1 MESRNEQRLSD
12 AQRATIAE
20 HLARDNRAHASAVA
34 PAVHPR
40 NTIYTRYA
48 KRLFDIIIA
57 AFALVITLP
66 INLVLA
72 IATFFDVGRPL
83 LFHQT
88 RTGKDGKP
96 FRITKFRNMTN
107 ETDAHGVLLPPK
119 ERITRWGRF
128 VRKTSLDELL
138 NFWSIFK
145 GDMSLIGPRP
155 LIEKYLPR
163 YSDRHMMRHAV
174 RPGLEC
180 PILDE
185 SIKELSGWNQR
196 LENDVWYVEHVSF
209 AVDVKMVAALVR
221 MVFDCKQ
228 TKSRSLAQRGSFMG
242 YDKNGRA
249 IDQTEIPPE
258 YLTLIQQ
265 EGEDGSAGGA
275 ANLAVSSTAADAATA
290 ASDAGANTEAA
301 AARCANSAA
310 ATETPCAT
318 HPVTD
323 AHLKKRIA
331 LFIRGFHHGGI
342 EKVFESYFTH
352 MDLSPFEIHVITHL
366 KNDPAR
372 AEIFRSM
379 GCIIHELSPVH
390 GHKLTARNLKEY
402 RALFKNNTFDVV
414 HNNMPENLLP
424 LHFAKK
430 AGVPVRILHAHSNY
444 RANPKDKNPLKRKTF
459 AAGFAL
465 NAAQATHLIA
475 VSRVAAESAFG
486 AKRAQQAFLLPNA
499 IDVRHFAF
507 NEEMRREM
515 RSELGI
521 SNKICLGHVGRYE
534 NDAKNQE
541 FVLRVFRDYLAVNP
555 QAHLLMIGDGP
566 LRGQYEELACRLD
579 IKDQVTFTGALK
591 NVADYLQAMDV
602 FLLPSRKEGFGIVA
616 LEAQACGLPCL
627 VSTQVPQ
634 EVAVTPLVHFLDI
647 DQGTEEWIN
656 ALASILATASKPSL
670 APTTKPSSAASPNS
684 DSTTEQATSPT
695 PSPALLKQNT
705 DSRLDFNQQVLQA
718 GYDITQNAS
727 LLSNLYRKGQFTA

>member
-1 MESRNEQRLSD
+1 MDSRNKQRLSD

-20 HLARDNRAHASAVA
+20 QLARDNRAHASALA
-34 PAVHPR
+34 PAAHPR
-40 NTIYTRYA
+40 DTIYTRYV

-57 AFALVITLP
+57 AFALVITSP

-72 IATFFDVGRPL
+72 VATFFDVGRPL

-107 ETDAHGVLLPPK
+107 ETDTSGVLLPPK

-180 PILDE
+180 PLLDE

-209 AVDVKMVAALVR
+209 AVDAKMIAALVR
-221 MVFDCKQ
+221 MVFDRKQ

-242 YDKNGRA
+242 YNKDGRA

-258 YLTLIQQ
+258 YMALVQQ
-265 EGEDGSAGGA
+265 EGEGVAVAA
-275 ANLAVSSTAADAATA
+275 ANLDERLAAMSAAGTGTGTASADAADAG
-290 ASDAGANTEAA
+290 ASDASHAA
-301 AARCANSAA
+301 
-310 ATETPCAT
+310 
-318 HPVTD
+318 HPATD
-323 AHLKKRIA
+323 ARPKKRIA

-342 EKVFESYFTH
+342 EKVFESYFAH

-366 KNDPAR
+366 ENDPAR
-372 AEIFRSM
+372 TEIFRSM

-414 HNNMPENLLP
+414 HNNVPENLLP

-430 AGVPVRILHAHSNY
+430 TGVPVRILHAHSNY
-444 RANPKDKNPLKRKTF
+444 RANLKSKNPLKQKVF

-465 NAAQATHLIA
+465 NAAQATHLLA

-499 IDVRHFAF
+499 INVRHFAF
-507 NEEMRREM
+507 NKEMREKM

-521 SNKICLGHVGRYE
+521 SNEVCLGHVGRYE

-541 FVLRVFRDYLAVNP
+541 FVLQVFRDYLAVNP

-566 LRGQYEELACRLD
+566 LRGQYETLAQDLG
-579 IKDQVTFTGALK
+579 IKGQVAFTGALK
-591 NVADYLQAMDV
+591 NVADYLQAMDA

-627 VSTQVPQ
+627 VSTHVPQ
-634 EVAVTPLVHFLDI
+634 EVAVTSLAHFLDI
-647 DQGTEEWIN
+647 DKGTEAWID
-656 ALASILATASKPSL
+656 ALASILVPAPEPRLAS
-670 APTTKPSSAASPNS
+670 ATKPSSAASPSS
-684 DSTTEQATSPT
+684 DPATEQATSPA
-695 PSPALLKQNT
+695 PSPASPGQNT
-705 DSRLDFNQQVLQA
+705 GSRLDFNQQVLQA
-718 GYDITQNAS
+718 GYDIAQNAS

>member
-20 HLARDNRAHASAVA
+20 HLARDNRAHASAIA

-40 NTIYTRYA
+40 NTIYTRYV
-48 KRLFDIIIA
+48 KRLFDIVVS
-57 AFALVITLP
+57 AFALVITSP

-88 RTGKDGKP
+88 RTGKDGEP

-145 GDMSLIGPRP
+145 GDMSLVGPRP

-180 PILDE
+180 PILDD

-209 AVDVKMVAALVR
+209 AVDVKMIAALVR
-221 MVFDCKQ
+221 MVFDRKQ

-242 YDKNGRA
+242 YNKNGRA

-258 YLTLIQQ
+258 YLALVQR
-265 EGEDGSAGGA
+265 EREDA
-275 ANLAVSSTAADAATA
+275 ANAAVDPVASSTALGAATA
-290 ASDAGANTEAA
+290 ASDVDADAGTVAV
-301 AARCANSAA
+301 RHANSAGA
-310 ATETPCAT
+310 SDAPRIAHPATNAQS
-318 HPVTD
+318 
-323 AHLKKRIA
+323 KKRIA

-366 KNDPAR
+366 ENDPAR

-390 GHKLTARNLKEY
+390 GHKLTKHNLEEY
-402 RALFKNNTFDVV
+402 RALFKNSTFDVV

-424 LHFAKK
+424 LYFAKK
-430 AGVPVRILHAHSNY
+430 TGVPVRILHAHSNY
-444 RANPKDKNPLKRKTF
+444 RANWKRKNLLMQKVF
-459 AAGFAL
+459 AAGFAF

-499 IDVRHFAF
+499 IDVSHFAF
-507 NEEMRREM
+507 NKEMREKM
-515 RSELGI
+515 RSELGMG
-521 SNKICLGHVGRYE
+521 NRVCLGHVGRYE
-534 NDAKNQE
+534 NEAKNQE
-541 FVLRVFRDYLAVNP
+541 FVLHVFRDYLAVNP
-555 QAHLLMIGDGP
+555 QAHLLMVGDGP
-566 LRGQYEELACRLD
+566 LRGQYEELARNLG
-579 IKDQVTFTGALK
+579 IEDQVTFTGALK
-591 NVADYLQAMDV
+591 NVADYLQAMDA

-634 EVAVTPLVHFLDI
+634 EVAVTSLVRFLDI
-647 DQGTEEWIN
+647 GHGTEEWGA
-656 ALASILATASKPSL
+656 ALASAFASAPNPRFASAPEPSRS
-670 APTTKPSSAASPNS
+670 ASPSSNP
-684 DSTTEQATSPT
+684 TTEQATSPT
-695 PSPALLKQNT
+695 PSPAPFKQ
-705 DSRLDFNQQVLQA
+705 SAGRRLDFNQQVLQA

>member
-34 PAVHPR
+34 PAVHPH
-40 NTIYTRYA
+40 NTIYTRYV
-48 KRLFDIIIA
+48 KRLFDIVIS
-57 AFALVITLP
+57 AFALVITSP

-88 RTGKDGKP
+88 RTGKDGRP

-209 AVDVKMVAALVR
+209 AVDVKMIAALVR
-221 MVFDCKQ
+221 MVFDRKQ

-242 YDKNGRA
+242 YNKDGRA
-249 IDQTEIPPE
+249 IDQTEIPLE
-258 YLTLIQQ
+258 YLALVQQ
-265 EGEDGSAGGA
+265 EGED
-275 ANLAVSSTAADAATA
+275 VAADAG
-290 ASDAGANTEAA
+290 ASDAPRTAHP
-301 AARCANSAA
+301 
-310 ATETPCAT
+310 ATNAQS
-318 HPVTD
+318 
-323 AHLKKRIA
+323 KKRIA

-366 KNDPAR
+366 ENDPAR
-372 AEIFRSM
+372 MDVFRSM

-402 RALFKNNTFDVV
+402 RALFKNNAFDVV

-444 RANPKDKNPLKRKTF
+444 RANLKNKNPLKQKVF

-507 NEEMRREM
+507 NKEMREKM

-521 SNKICLGHVGRYE
+521 DNRVCLGHVGRYE
-534 NDAKNQE
+534 NNAKNQE
-541 FVLRVFRDYLAVNP
+541 FVLRVFRDYLAVDP
-555 QAHLLMIGDGP
+555 QAHLLMVGDGP
-566 LRGQYEELACRLD
+566 LRGQYEELARNLD
-579 IKDQVTFTGALK
+579 IEDQVTFTGALK
-591 NVADYLQAMDV
+591 NVADYLQAMDA

-634 EVAVTPLVHFLDI
+634 EVAVTPLVRFLDI
-647 DQGTEEWIN
+647 NQGTEEWVS
-656 ALASILATASKPSL
+656 ALTSVFTSAQDSCFAPASESNQAAF
-670 APTTKPSSAASPNS
+670 PSS
-684 DSTTEQATSPT
+684 DSAIEQATSPT
-695 PSPALLKQNT
+695 PSPAPFKQSTSN
-705 DSRLDFNQQVLQA
+705 RFDFNQQVLQA

>member
-20 HLARDNRAHASAVA
+20 HLARDNRTHASAIA

-40 NTIYTRYA
+40 NSIYTRYV

-57 AFALVITLP
+57 AFALVITSP

-88 RTGKDGKP
+88 RTGKDGRP

-119 ERITRWGRF
+119 ERITRWGQF

-209 AVDVKMVAALVR
+209 AVDAKMIAALMR
-221 MVFDCKQ
+221 MVFDRKQ

-242 YDKNGRA
+242 YNKDGRA
-249 IDQTEIPPE
+249 IDQTEIPLE
-258 YLTLIQQ
+258 YLALVQQ
-265 EGEDGSAGGA
+265 EREGA
-275 ANLAVSSTAADAATA
+275 ANAAVNPVASSTASGAATA
-290 ASDAGANTEAA
+290 ASDADADAGAVAVRHT
-301 AARCANSAA
+301 NSAGA
-310 ATETPCAT
+310 SDAPRTAHPATNAQS
-318 HPVTD
+318 
-323 AHLKKRIA
+323 KKRIA

-390 GHKLTARNLKEY
+390 GHKLTVRNLKEY
-402 RALFKNNTFDVV
+402 RALFKNSTFDVV

-430 AGVPVRILHAHSNY
+430 AGIPVRILHAHSNY
-444 RANPKDKNPLKRKTF
+444 RANLKDKNPLKQKAF

-486 AKRAQQAFLLPNA
+486 AKHAQQAFLLPNA

-507 NEEMRREM
+507 NEETREKM

-541 FVLRVFRDYLAVNP
+541 FVLHVFRDYLTVNP

-566 LRGQYEELACRLD
+566 LRGQYEELARDLD
-579 IKDQVTFTGALK
+579 IKGQVTFTGALK
-591 NVADYLQAMDV
+591 NVADYLQAMDA

-627 VSTQVPQ
+627 ASTQVPQ
-634 EVAVTPLVHFLDI
+634 EVAVTPLVRFLDI
-647 DQGTEEWIN
+647 DHGTEAWVA
-656 ALASILATASKPSL
+656 ALASTLASTPTPRFAPAPEPSRSAS
-670 APTTKPSSAASPNS
+670 PSS
-684 DSTTEQATSPT
+684 DSATEQATSPT
-695 PSPALLKQNT
+695 PSPAPFKQSANN
-705 DSRLDFNQQVLQA
+705 RLDFNQQVLQA

>member
-20 HLARDNRAHASAVA
+20 HLARDNRAHASAIA
-34 PAVHPR
+34 PVVRPR
-40 NTIYTRYA
+40 NTIYTRYV
-48 KRLFDIIIA
+48 KRLFDIVIS
-57 AFALVITLP
+57 AFALVITSP

-88 RTGKDGKP
+88 RTGKNGRP

-107 ETDAHGVLLPPK
+107 ETDANGVLLPPK

-221 MVFDCKQ
+221 MVFDRKQ

-242 YDKNGRA
+242 YNKDGRA
-249 IDQTEIPPE
+249 IDQTEIPLE
-258 YLTLIQQ
+258 YLALIQQ
-265 EGEDGSAGGA
+265 EREDA
-275 ANLAVSSTAADAATA
+275 ANAAVNPVASSTASGAATA
-290 ASDAGANTEAA
+290 ASDADADAGAVAI
-301 AARCANSAA
+301 RHANSAGA
-310 ATETPCAT
+310 SNAPRTAHPATNAQS
-318 HPVTD
+318 
-323 AHLKKRIA
+323 KKRIA

-366 KNDPAR
+366 ENDPAR
-372 AEIFRSM
+372 MEIFCSM

-390 GHKLTARNLKEY
+390 GHKLTKHNLEEC

-444 RANPKDKNPLKRKTF
+444 RANLKDKNPLKQKVF

-486 AKRAQQAFLLPNA
+486 VKRAQQAFLLPNA

-507 NEEMRREM
+507 NKEMREKM

-521 SNKICLGHVGRYE
+521 NNRVCLGHVGRYE

-541 FVLRVFRDYLAVNP
+541 FVLHVFRDYLAVNP

-566 LRGQYEELACRLD
+566 LRGQYEELAHDLD
-579 IKDQVTFTGALK
+579 IKGQVTFTGALK

-634 EVAVTPLVHFLDI
+634 EVAVTSLVRFLDI
-647 DQGTEEWIN
+647 DQGTEEWVN
-656 ALASILATASKPSL
+656 ALTSL
-670 APTTKPSSAASPNS
+670 FDRAPAPDPSSAAEPSSNPA
-684 DSTTEQATSPT
+684 TEQTTSPA
-695 PSPALLKQNT
+695 PSPAFPGQNKGN
-705 DSRLDFNQQVLQA
+705 RLEFNQQVLQA

>member
-20 HLARDNRAHASAVA
+20 HLARDNRAHASAIA

-40 NTIYTRYA
+40 NTIYTRYV
-48 KRLFDIIIA
+48 KRLFDIVIS
-57 AFALVITLP
+57 AFALVITSP
-66 INLVLA
+66 INLILA
-72 IATFFDVGRPL
+72 IATFFDVGRPI

-88 RTGKDGKP
+88 RTGKEGKP

-107 ETDAHGVLLPPK
+107 ETDANGVLLPPK

-174 RPGLEC
+174 CPGLEC

-209 AVDVKMVAALVR
+209 AVDAKMIAALVR
-221 MVFDCKQ
+221 MVFDRKQ

-242 YDKNGRA
+242 YDKNGHA

-258 YLTLIQQ
+258 YLALVQQ
-265 EGEDGSAGGA
+265 EGKDVA
-275 ANLAVSSTAADAATA
+275 ADAITNLAVSSTAAGAATA
-290 ASDAGANTEAA
+290 ASDADADTEAS
-301 AARCANSAA
+301 AARRTDGAA
-310 ATETPCAT
+310 ATKTPRTA
-318 HPVTD
+318 HPATD
-323 AHLKKRIA
+323 AQSKKRIA

-366 KNDPAR
+366 ENDPAR
-372 AEIFRSM
+372 METFCSM

-390 GHKLTARNLKEY
+390 GHKLTKHNLEEY
-402 RALFKNNTFDVV
+402 RALFKNNAFDVV

-444 RANPKDKNPLKRKTF
+444 RANWKRRNLLMQKVF
-459 AAGFAL
+459 ATGFAL

-499 IDVRHFAF
+499 IDVHHFAF
-507 NEEMRREM
+507 NKEMREKL

-521 SNKICLGHVGRYE
+521 DNRVCLGHVGRYE

-541 FVLRVFRDYLAVNP
+541 FVLHVFRDYLAVNP
-555 QAHLLMIGDGP
+555 QAHLLMVGDGP
-566 LRGQYEELACRLD
+566 LRGRYEELARNLD
-579 IKDQVTFTGALK
+579 IEDQVTFTGALK
-591 NVADYLQAMDV
+591 NVADYLQAMDA

-634 EVAVTPLVHFLDI
+634 EVAVTSLVRFLDV
-647 DQGTEEWIN
+647 DQGTTAWVDT
-656 ALASILATASKPSL
+656 LASILAPAPELCL
-670 APTTKPSSAASPNS
+670 APTTKPSSAASSSS
-684 DSTTEQATSPT
+684 DPTTEQVTSPT
-695 PSPALLKQNT
+695 SSPAYLKQNT
-705 DSRLDFNQQVLQA
+705 GSRLDFNQQVLQA

>member
-20 HLARDNRAHASAVA
+20 HLARDNRAHASAVS

-40 NTIYTRYA
+40 NTIYTRYV

-57 AFALVITLP
+57 AFALVITSP

-88 RTGKDGKP
+88 RTGKDGEP
-96 FRITKFRNMTN
+96 FHITKFRNMTN
-107 ETDAHGVLLPPK
+107 EADAHGVLLPPK

-128 VRKTSLDELL
+128 ARKTSLDELL

-180 PILDE
+180 PVLDE

-209 AVDVKMVAALVR
+209 AVDAKMVAALVR
-221 MVFDCKQ
+221 MVFDRKQ

-242 YDKNGRA
+242 YNKDGRA
-249 IDQTEIPPE
+249 IDQTEIPLE
-258 YLTLIQQ
+258 YLALVQQ
-265 EGEDGSAGGA
+265 EREGA
-275 ANLAVSSTAADAATA
+275 ANAAVNPVASSTASGAATA
-290 ASDAGANTEAA
+290 ASDADADAGAVAV
-301 AARCANSAA
+301 RHANSTGASDA
-310 ATETPCAT
+310 PRTA
-318 HPVTD
+318 HPATD
-323 AHLKKRIA
+323 AQSKKRVA

-342 EKVFESYFTH
+342 EKVFESYFAH

-366 KNDPAR
+366 ENDPAR
-372 AEIFRSM
+372 MDVFRSM

-390 GHKLTARNLKEY
+390 GHKLTAHNLKEY

-424 LHFAKK
+424 LYFAKK
-430 AGVPVRILHAHSNY
+430 TNVPVRILHAHSNY
-444 RANPKDKNPLKRKTF
+444 RANWKRKNLLMQKAFT
-459 AAGFAL
+459 AGFAL

-499 IDVRHFAF
+499 IDVHHFAF
-507 NEEMRREM
+507 NKEMREKM

-521 SNKICLGHVGRYE
+521 GDRVCLGHVGRYE

-541 FVLRVFRDYLAVNP
+541 FVLHVFHDYLAVNP
-555 QAHLLMIGDGP
+555 QAHLLMVGDGP
-566 LRGQYEELACRLD
+566 LRGQYEKLARDLD
-579 IKDQVTFTGALK
+579 IKGQVTFTGALK
-591 NVADYLQAMDV
+591 NVADYLQAMDA

-634 EVAVTPLVHFLDI
+634 EVAVTSLVRFLDI
-647 DQGTEEWIN
+647 DQGTEEWV
-656 ALASILATASKPSL
+656 
-670 APTTKPSSAASPNS
+670 
-684 DSTTEQATSPT
+684 
-695 PSPALLKQNT
+695 NT
-705 DSRLDFNQQVLQA
+705 CMR
-718 GYDITQNAS
+718 
-727 LLSNLYRKGQFTA
+727 

>member
-40 NTIYTRYA
+40 STIYTRYV

-57 AFALVITLP
+57 AFALIIASP

-72 IATFFDVGRPL
+72 VATFFDVGRPL

-163 YSDRHMMRHAV
+163 YSNRHMMRHAV

-209 AVDVKMVAALVR
+209 AVDVKMIAALVR
-221 MVFDCKQ
+221 MVFDRKQ

-242 YDKNGRA
+242 YNKDGRA

-258 YLTLIQQ
+258 YLALVQQ
-265 EGEDGSAGGA
+265 DGEGTADSA
-275 ANLAVSSTAADAATA
+275 ANSVASSAAAGAATA
-290 ASDAGANTEAA
+290 AVDAGVEAVA
-301 AARCANSAA
+301 ACHADSAA
-310 ATETPCAT
+310 G
-318 HPVTD
+318 TD
-323 AHLKKRIA
+323 APRAAHPATNAQSKKRIA

-366 KNDPAR
+366 ENNPAR
-372 AEIFRSM
+372 MEIFRSM

-402 RALFKNNTFDVV
+402 RALFKSDAFDVV

-444 RANPKDKNPLKRKTF
+444 RANLKSKNPLKQKVF
-459 AAGFAL
+459 AAGFSL
-465 NAAQATHLIA
+465 NAAQATHLLA

-507 NEEMRREM
+507 NKEMREKM
-515 RSELGI
+515 RSGLGI
-521 SNKICLGHVGRYE
+521 SNEVCLGHVGRYE

-541 FVLRVFRDYLAVNP
+541 FVLQIFRDYLAANP
-555 QAHLLMIGDGP
+555 RAHLLMIGDGP
-566 LRGQYEELACRLD
+566 LRSQYETLAQDLG
-579 IKDQVTFTGALK
+579 IKGRVAFTGALK
-591 NVADYLQAMDV
+591 NVADYLQAMDA

-634 EVAVTPLVHFLDI
+634 EVAVTSLVHFLDI
-647 DQGTEEWIN
+647 DQGTEEWVN
-656 ALASILATASKPSL
+656 ALTSLFDRAPAPESRL
-670 APTTKPSSAASPNS
+670 APATKSGSAASLSS
-684 DSTTEQATSPT
+684 DPATEQTTSPA
-695 PSPALLKQNT
+695 PSPAFPGQNKGN
-705 DSRLDFNQQVLQA
+705 RLEFNQQVLQA
-718 GYDITQNAS
+718 GYDIAQNAS

>member
-20 HLARDNRAHASAVA
+20 HLARDNRAHASAIA

-40 NTIYTRYA
+40 NSIYTRYV
-48 KRLFDIIIA
+48 KRLFDIAIS
-57 AFALVITLP
+57 AFALVITSP

-88 RTGKDGKP
+88 RTGKDGEP

-209 AVDVKMVAALVR
+209 AVDAKMIAALVR
-221 MVFDCKQ
+221 MVFDRKQ

-242 YDKNGRA
+242 YNKNGRA

-258 YLTLIQQ
+258 YVALVQQ
-265 EGEDGSAGGA
+265 EGEGAAGAA
-275 ANLAVSSTAADAATA
+275 ANLAASSTAA
-290 ASDAGANTEAA
+290 G
-301 AARCANSAA
+301 A

-318 HPVTD
+318 HPSTD
-323 AHLKKRIA
+323 AHPKKRIA

-352 MDLSPFEIHVITHL
+352 MDLSLFEIHVITHL
-366 KNDPAR
+366 ENDPAR
-372 AEIFRSM
+372 AETFRSM

-390 GHKLTARNLKEY
+390 GHKLTVRNLKEY
-402 RALFKNNTFDVV
+402 RALFKNSTFDVV

-430 AGVPVRILHAHSNY
+430 AGVPVRILHAHNNY
-444 RANPKDKNPLKRKTF
+444 RANWKNKNPLKQKAF

-486 AKRAQQAFLLPNA
+486 AKHAQQAFLLPNA
-499 IDVRHFAF
+499 IDVRHLAF
-507 NEEMRREM
+507 NEEMREKM
-515 RSELGI
+515 RSELEI

-541 FVLRVFRDYLAVNP
+541 FVLHVFRDYLAVNP

-566 LRGQYEELACRLD
+566 LRGQHEELAHDLD
-579 IKDQVTFTGALK
+579 IKGQVTFTGALK

-634 EVAVTPLVHFLDI
+634 EVAVTPLVRFLDI
-647 DQGTEEWIN
+647 DHGTEAWVT
-656 ALASILATASKPSL
+656 ALASALTPAPNPCFAFAPEPNQVAS
-670 APTTKPSSAASPNS
+670 PSS
-684 DSTTEQATSPT
+684 DSATEQATSPT
-695 PSPALLKQNT
+695 SSPAYLKQNT
-705 DSRLDFNQQVLQA
+705 SSRLDFNQQVLQA
-718 GYDITQNAS
+718 GYDIAQNAS

>member
-20 HLARDNRAHASAVA
+20 HLARDNRAHASAIA

-40 NTIYTRYA
+40 NTIYTRYV
-48 KRLFDIIIA
+48 KRLFDIVIS
-57 AFALVITLP
+57 AFALVITSP

-88 RTGKDGKP
+88 RTGKDGEP
-96 FRITKFRNMTN
+96 FHITKFRNMTN
-107 ETDAHGVLLPPK
+107 ETDVHGVLLPPK

-209 AVDVKMVAALVR
+209 AVDVKMIAALMR
-221 MVFDCKQ
+221 MVFDRKQ

-242 YDKNGRA
+242 YNKDGRA
-249 IDQTEIPPE
+249 IDQTEIPLE
-258 YLTLIQQ
+258 YLALVQQ
-265 EGEDGSAGGA
+265 EREDA
-275 ANLAVSSTAADAATA
+275 ANASVNPVASSTASGAATA
-290 ASDAGANTEAA
+290 ASDADADAGAVAV
-301 AARCANSAA
+301 RHANSAGA
-310 ATETPCAT
+310 SDAPRTAHPATNA
-318 HPVTD
+318 HP
-323 AHLKKRIA
+323 KKRIA

-366 KNDPAR
+366 ENDPAR
-372 AEIFRSM
+372 MEIFRSM

-402 RALFKNNTFDVV
+402 RALFKNSTFDVV

-444 RANPKDKNPLKRKTF
+444 RANLKDKNPLKQKVF

-499 IDVRHFAF
+499 IDVHHFAF
-507 NEEMRREM
+507 NKEMREKM
-515 RSELGI
+515 RSKLGI
-521 SNKICLGHVGRYE
+521 DNRVCLGHVGRYE
-534 NDAKNQE
+534 NNAKNQE
-541 FVLRVFRDYLAVNP
+541 FVLRVFRDYLAVDP
-555 QAHLLMIGDGP
+555 QAHLLMVGDGP
-566 LRGQYEELACRLD
+566 LRSQYEELARNLD
-579 IKDQVTFTGALK
+579 IKGQVTFTGALK

-634 EVAVTPLVHFLDI
+634 EVAVTSLVSFLDI

-656 ALASILATASKPSL
+656 TLASIL
-670 APTTKPSSAASPNS
+670 APTTKPSSAASLSS
-684 DSTTEQATSPT
+684 DPATGQVTSPT

-705 DSRLDFNQQVLQA
+705 GSRLDFNQQVLQA
-718 GYDITQNAS
+718 GYDIAQNAS

>member
-1 MESRNEQRLSD
+1 MDSRNEQRLSD

-40 NTIYTRYA
+40 DTIYTRYV

-57 AFALVITLP
+57 AFALVITSP

-72 IATFFDVGRPL
+72 VATFFDVGRPL

-107 ETDAHGVLLPPK
+107 ETDTSGVLLPPK

-209 AVDVKMVAALVR
+209 AVDVKMIAALVR
-221 MVFDCKQ
+221 MVFDRKQ

-242 YDKNGRA
+242 YNKDGRA

-258 YLTLIQQ
+258 YLALVQQ
-265 EGEDGSAGGA
+265 EGEGTANSAASSA
-275 ANLAVSSTAADAATA
+275 AAGAATA
-290 ASDAGANTEAA
+290 AADAGVEAVA
-301 AARCANSAA
+301 ACHADSAA
-310 ATETPCAT
+310 GTDAPCAA
-318 HPVTD
+318 HPATD
-323 AHLKKRIA
+323 ARPKKRIA
-331 LFIRGFHHGGI
+331 LFIRCFHHGGI

-366 KNDPAR
+366 ENDPAR
-372 AEIFRSM
+372 MDVFRSM

-402 RALFKNNTFDVV
+402 RALFKNNAFDVV

-444 RANPKDKNPLKRKTF
+444 RANLKSKNPLKQKVF

-507 NEEMRREM
+507 NKEMREKM
-515 RSELGI
+515 RSELRMD
-521 SNKICLGHVGRYE
+521 NRVCLGHVGRYE

-541 FVLRVFRDYLAVNP
+541 FVLHVFHDYLAVNP

-566 LRGQYEELACRLD
+566 LRSQYEELMRDLD
-579 IKDQVTFTGALK
+579 IKGQVTFTGALK
-591 NVADYLQAMDV
+591 NVADYLQAMDI

-627 VSTQVPQ
+627 VSTHVPQ
-634 EVAVTPLVHFLDI
+634 EVAVTPLVHFLGI
-647 DQGTEEWIN
+647 DQGTKAWVD
-656 ALASILATASKPSL
+656 ALASIFAPAPESRLASA
-670 APTTKPSSAASPNS
+670 TKSGSAASPSS
-684 DSTTEQATSPT
+684 DPATEQAIPPA
-695 PSPALLKQNT
+695 PSSAFPRQNKGN
-705 DSRLDFNQQVLQA
+705 RLDFNQQVLQA
-718 GYDITQNAS
+718 GYDIAQNAS

>member
-40 NTIYTRYA
+40 NTIYTRHV

-57 AFALVITLP
+57 AFALVITSP

-96 FRITKFRNMTN
+96 FCITKFRNMTN
-107 ETDAHGVLLPPK
+107 EADAHGVLLPPK

-180 PILDE
+180 PVLDE

-209 AVDVKMVAALVR
+209 TVDVKMITALVR
-221 MVFDCKQ
+221 MVFDRKQ

-242 YDKNGRA
+242 YNKDGRA
-249 IDQTEIPPE
+249 IDQTEIPLE
-258 YLTLIQQ
+258 YLALVQQ
-265 EGEDGSAGGA
+265 EREGA
-275 ANLAVSSTAADAATA
+275 ANAAVNPVASSTASGAATA
-290 ASDAGANTEAA
+290 ASDADADAGAVAVRHT
-301 AARCANSAA
+301 NSAGA
-310 ATETPCAT
+310 SDAPRTA
-318 HPVTD
+318 HPATD
-323 AHLKKRIA
+323 AQSKKRVA

-342 EKVFESYFTH
+342 EKVFESYFAH

-366 KNDPAR
+366 ENDPAR
-372 AEIFRSM
+372 MDAFRSM

-390 GHKLTARNLKEY
+390 GHKLTKQNLKEY
-402 RALFKNNTFDVV
+402 RALFKNSTFDVV
-414 HNNMPENLLP
+414 HNNMPENLLS
-424 LHFAKK
+424 LYFAKK
-430 AGVPVRILHAHSNY
+430 TNVPVRILHAHSNY
-444 RANPKDKNPLKRKTF
+444 RANWKCKNLLMQKVF

-486 AKRAQQAFLLPNA
+486 AKRAQQAFLLPNV

-507 NEEMRREM
+507 NKEMREKM

-521 SNKICLGHVGRYE
+521 DNRVCLGHVGRYE

-541 FVLRVFRDYLAVNP
+541 FVLHVFRNYLAVNP
-555 QAHLLMIGDGP
+555 QAHLLMVGDGP
-566 LRGQYEELACRLD
+566 LRGQHEELARDLD
-579 IKDQVTFTGALK
+579 IKGQVTFTGALK
-591 NVADYLQAMDV
+591 NVADYLQAMDA

-634 EVAVTPLVHFLDI
+634 EVAVTSLVRFLDI
-647 DQGTEEWIN
+647 DRGTEEWVN
-656 ALASILATASKPSL
+656 TLASILAPASELSL
-670 APTTKPSSAASPNS
+670 APTTKPSQAASPNS
-684 DSTTEQATSPT
+684 DPTTEQVTSPT
-695 PSPALLKQNT
+695 PSPAPFKQSTSN
-705 DSRLDFNQQVLQA
+705 RLDFNQQVLQA
-718 GYDITQNAS
+718 GYDITQSAS

>member
-20 HLARDNRAHASAVA
+20 HLARDNRAHASAIA

-40 NTIYTRYA
+40 NTIYTRYV
-48 KRLFDIIIA
+48 KRLFDIVIS
-57 AFALVITLP
+57 AFALVITSP

-88 RTGKDGKP
+88 RTGKDGEP
-96 FRITKFRNMTN
+96 FHITKFRNMTN
-107 ETDAHGVLLPPK
+107 ETDVHGVLLPPK

-196 LENDVWYVEHVSF
+196 LENDAWYVEHVSF
-209 AVDVKMVAALVR
+209 AVDAKMIAALVR
-221 MVFDCKQ
+221 MVFDRKQ

-242 YDKNGRA
+242 YDKNGHA
-249 IDQTEIPPE
+249 IDQTEIPLE
-258 YLTLIQQ
+258 YLALVQR
-265 EGEDGSAGGA
+265 EGEG
-275 ANLAVSSTAADAATA
+275 VAADAGATK
-290 ASDAGANTEAA
+290 
-301 AARCANSAA
+301 
-310 ATETPCAT
+310 TPCAT
-318 HPVTD
+318 HPATD
-323 AHLKKRIA
+323 THPKKRIA

-366 KNDPAR
+366 ENDPAR
-372 AEIFRSM
+372 AEVFRSM

-390 GHKLTARNLKEY
+390 GHKLTTRNLKEY
-402 RALFKNNTFDVV
+402 RALFKNNAFDVV

-430 AGVPVRILHAHSNY
+430 TNVPVRILHAHNNY
-444 RANPKDKNPLKRKTF
+444 RANWKSKNLLKQKAF

-465 NAAQATHLIA
+465 NAAQATHPIA

-486 AKRAQQAFLLPNA
+486 AKHAQQAFLLPNA

-507 NEEMRREM
+507 NEEMREKM

-541 FVLRVFRDYLAVNP
+541 FVLHVFHDYLAVNP

-566 LRGQYEELACRLD
+566 LRGQYEELACCLG
-579 IKDQVTFTGALK
+579 IKGQVTFTGAVK

-634 EVAVTPLVHFLDI
+634 EVAVTSLVSFLDI

-656 ALASILATASKPSL
+656 TLTSL
-670 APTTKPSSAASPNS
+670 FDRAPAPDPSSAAEPSSNPA
-684 DSTTEQATSPT
+684 TEQTTSPA
-695 PSPALLKQNT
+695 PSPALPGQNKGN
-705 DSRLDFNQQVLQA
+705 RLEFNQQVLQA